1 MEYQKIANLLGDIPG
16 KVPKFIT
23 KRWIEVYDQSGNA
36 DNRYKPSKKIRFN
49 TSMLQS
55 DLCDYSDSYIVAKG
69 TITG

>member
-36 DNRYKPSKKIRFN
+36 DNRYKPSKKNKI
-49 TSMLQS
+49 
-55 DLCDYSDSYIVAKG
+55 
-69 TITG
+69 